1 MYFRVCLPT
10 LRFMKMP
17 VMRTFPVVVALFFF
31 VAFLAP
37 ASSFAQK
44 LDCSPCSY
52 GFGSV
57 PIKVSSRYSIKLTN
71 PGRETLSITSKSVR
85 GSAFSFGTFPLPVK
99 IAPGK
104 SVELP
109 LIFTPTAEGYI
120 VGVFTLVSNAPNS
133 PLGIKVHGEGVHGS
147 APVASELTISPA
159 TLAFGSVAV
168 GSTAS
173 LQATLTASKAAVTIS
188 SDHSTSSEFT
198 IQGMTLPAT
207 LAAGKSLVVTIRFT
221 PTASGTASAKAG
233 FISNAVNTPAV
244 AEVTGTGLAQS
255 SHSVDLLWDAAA
267 GGAVGYNL
275 YRGTAEAGPFSQINS
290 ALNSSTTFTDSSVA
304 AGATYY
310 YVAAAVNAKGEE
322 SAYSNV
328 AQAVI
333 P

>member
-1 MYFRVCLPT
+1 
-10 LRFMKMP
+10 MKMP

-37 ASSFAQK
+37 ASSFAQE

-109 LIFTPTAEGYI
+109 LIFTPTAKGYI

-133 PLGIKVHGEGVHGS
+133 PLGIRVHGEGVLGS
-147 APVASELTISPA
+147 AVASELTISPS

-168 GSTAS
+168 GSAAS
-173 LQATLTASKAAVTIS
+173 LRATLTASKAAVTVS
-188 SDHSTSSEFT
+188 SDHSTSSEFR

-207 LAAGKSLVVTIRFT
+207 LAAGQSLVVTIRFT

-233 FISNAVNTPAV
+233 FISNAANTPAV

-255 SHSVDLLWDAAA
+255 SHSVDLFWDAAT